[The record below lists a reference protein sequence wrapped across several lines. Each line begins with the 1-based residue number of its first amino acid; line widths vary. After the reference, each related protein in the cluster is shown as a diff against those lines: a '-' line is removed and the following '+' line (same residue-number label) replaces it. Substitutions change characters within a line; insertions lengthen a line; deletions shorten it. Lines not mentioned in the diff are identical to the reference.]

1 MRKRRPV
8 SGGAVLEFEIT
19 IGTRKENQLL
29 CYKAIFQLSSLCDLV
44 LQNVLNS
51 AIIQG
56 QNIFGGLERSW
67 CPIGCQLPFLYT
79 IRLLGGNPTQKL
91 GEVAHPKSGLKTEI
105 PQKSWEK
112 SLGRNRA

>member
-1 MRKRRPV
+1 MSNCK
-8 SGGAVLEFEIT
+8 F
-19 IGTRKENQLL
+19 K
-29 CYKAIFQLSSLCDLV
+29 
-44 LQNVLNS
+44 
-51 AIIQG
+51 II

-91 GEVAHPKSGLKTEI
+91 EEVAHPKSGLKTEI